1 MYQKLKKLLKNS
13 NRISSDHS
21 YESELETLEI
31 RIKVLV
37 DEMTESKRTLHNI
50 ERKLKD
56 KKAVIDVLAKEEE
69 EAKKKFN
76 KIQEELRLVSEH
88 IDSQMDEV
96 KLNIMVERKIGNREK

>member
-56 KKAVIDVLAKEEE
+56 KKTVIDVLAKEEE

-76 KIQEELRLVSEH
+76 KIQEELRLVRSE
-88 IDSQMDEV
+88 
-96 KLNIMVERKIGNREK
+96 ERRVGKECLRLCRARWAPEH